1 MMLAARRTTHRIAEL
16 FFKIAP
22 EKRFY
27 LSQSGGGKI
36 KIKFVP
42 LGGQFK
48 LGFDQKTAGK
58 IFPG

>member
-1 MMLAARRTTHRIAEL
+1 MMLAARRILTVLRTL
-16 FFKIAP
+16 KIAP